1 MGMLADR
8 SRSSSPRGAAAA
20 SDGKA
25 RTDSGQI
32 AHPAYESIDLTP
44 YATAVNGALAHRR
57 PAFVATSGE
66 DGTPDIGPKGSV
78 FVADAGHLAY
88 LEYTGGGHLA
98 NLRRNPKVAIVYF
111 DPEAEPRYVRFYG
124 EAELLETGA
133 LRDELRAR
141 VNPIELAQDPNNAG
155 VMVRIRV
162 DEVVSGRT
170 THRV

>member
-1 MGMLADR
+1 MMQ
-8 SRSSSPRGAAAA
+8 PA
-20 SDGKA
+20 SEA
-25 RTDSGQI
+25 
-32 AHPAYESIDLTP
+32 IDLTR
-44 YATAVNGALAHRR
+44 YAAAVDGALAHHR

-98 NLRRNPKVAIVYF
+98 NLRRNAKVAVVCF

-124 EAELLETGA
+124 EAQLLETGA
-133 LRDELRAR
+133 LRDGLRAR
-141 VNPIELAQDPNNAG
+141 VNPIELAQDPDDTG
-155 VMVRIRV
+155 VIVRIRV

-170 THRV
+170 SHRA

>member
-1 MGMLADR
+1 M
-8 SRSSSPRGAAAA
+8 
-20 SDGKA
+20 
-25 RTDSGQI
+25 Q
-32 AHPAYESIDLTP
+32 PANEPIDLTR
-44 YATAVNGALAHRR
+44 YATAVNGALAHHR

-66 DGTPDIGPKGSV
+66 GGAPDLGPKGSV

-98 NLRRNPKVAIVYF
+98 NLRRNAKVAVVCF

-124 EAELLETGA
+124 EAQLLETGA

-141 VNPIELAQDPNNAG
+141 VNPIELAQDPDDTG
-155 VMVRIRV
+155 VIVRIRV

-170 THRV
+170 THRA

>member
-1 MGMLADR
+1 MQ
-8 SRSSSPRGAAAA
+8 P
-20 SDGKA
+20 
-25 RTDSGQI
+25 TNE
-32 AHPAYESIDLTP
+32 PIDLTR

-57 PAFVATSGE
+57 PAFVATSTE

-98 NLRRNPKVAIVYF
+98 NLRRNARVAVVCF

-124 EAELLETGA
+124 EAQLLETGA

-141 VNPIELAQDPNNAG
+141 VNPIELAQDPYDTG
-155 VMVRIRV
+155 VIVRIRV

-170 THRV
+170 THRA